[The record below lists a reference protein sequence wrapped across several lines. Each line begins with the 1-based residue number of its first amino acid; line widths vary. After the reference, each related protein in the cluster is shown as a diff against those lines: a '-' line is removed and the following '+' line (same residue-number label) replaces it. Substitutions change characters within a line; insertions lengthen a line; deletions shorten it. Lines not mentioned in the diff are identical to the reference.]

1 MSISYRE
8 SKGKYVI
15 CKDGVYL
22 ALTKKQLQELKRVI
36 NDIETG
42 KKEYYKK

>member
-1 MSISYRE
+1 MTYRE
-8 SKGKYVI
+8 VKGKYVI
-15 CKDGVYL
+15 CKDGVYM
-22 ALTKKQLQELKRVI
+22 AFTKKQLQELRRII